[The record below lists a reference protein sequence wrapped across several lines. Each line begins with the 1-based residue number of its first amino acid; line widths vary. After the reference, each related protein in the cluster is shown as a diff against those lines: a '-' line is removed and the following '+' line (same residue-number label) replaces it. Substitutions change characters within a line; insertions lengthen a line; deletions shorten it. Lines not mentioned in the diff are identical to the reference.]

1 MDKEIENIIT
11 AAVAAGIERYREER
25 KEEVRANKYH
35 DTYILMKNYRS
46 AKYHAENAVSD
57 SSQLGSEFF
66 GRDEHLDSV
75 RHTRAQTMLM
85 LAHIDNVLAEMKR
98 RREEQGRGI
107 EYTAF
112 RMYFIDGIDYAEIA
126 ENLNTGKNTPRRWIS
141 SIIDEMGALLWGYE
155 LERLG

>member
-66 GRDEHLDSV
+66 GRFENLDIFM
-75 RHTRAQTMLM
+75 HTGGQSLLM
-85 LAHIDNVLAEMKR
+85 LGNIDNFLA
-98 RREEQGRGI
+98 
-107 EYTAF
+107 
-112 RMYFIDGIDYAEIA
+112 
-126 ENLNTGKNTPRRWIS
+126 
-141 SIIDEMGALLWGYE
+141 
-155 LERLG
+155 